1 MCIHV
6 CFYFLLEESLL
17 IIISFSY
24 TGTHY
29 LLNIMKFTVLSTLLA
44 SAAAFAPSKV
54 AKTSTALNLNGWS
67 ADDSAFCYGLPGSLA
82 PVGEF
87 DPLGLA
93 KDADLATIKKYR
105 EAELQHGRVGK

>member
-24 TGTHY
+24 TGT
-29 LLNIMKFTVLSTLLA
+29 LSTLLA